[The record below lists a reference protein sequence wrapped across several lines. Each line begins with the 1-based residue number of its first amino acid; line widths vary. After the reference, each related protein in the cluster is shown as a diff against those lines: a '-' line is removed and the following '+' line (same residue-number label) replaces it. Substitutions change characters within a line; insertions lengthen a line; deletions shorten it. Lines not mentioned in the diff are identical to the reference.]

1 MSNTAEASC
10 VGASCS
16 THSKYKEE
24 LKKTQDSSVAQD
36 VNIQRDEWN
45 PVEKDLKNVQLGGVL
60 GKARQTEEWKRGQR
74 EIKEEHAIP
83 ESHPHI
89 HQGSPQ
95 PLEGMDDSG
104 IP

>member
-16 THSKYKEE
+16 THSLYEEE
-24 LKKTQDSSVAQD
+24 LKKTQDSSVAQEN
-36 VNIQRDEWN
+36 NIQSDEQK
-45 PVEKDLKNVQLGGVL
+45 PFEKDTVQLGGGL
-60 GKARQTEEWKRGQR
+60 GKASQTEEWERGQK
-74 EIKEEHAIP
+74 EIKEELVIP
-83 ESHPHI
+83 ESQPHI
-89 HQGSPQ
+89 QQGSPQ